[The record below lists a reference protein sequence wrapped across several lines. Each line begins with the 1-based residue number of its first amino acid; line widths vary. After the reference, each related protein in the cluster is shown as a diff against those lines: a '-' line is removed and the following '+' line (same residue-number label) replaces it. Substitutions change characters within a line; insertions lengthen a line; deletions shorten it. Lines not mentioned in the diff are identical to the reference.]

1 MNATENNSGSEDSGS
16 SEGEGDGD
24 GENTSKKH
32 RKIYIDVDDLN
43 DLERIAAEKVEPTH
57 VTDLIRYH
65 MHSVIDRI
73 MTGEYDP
80 YRMMRQVGQKM
91 KKTRREGIEI
101 HPRREDTWER
111 LEEAAAQANKDIDLA
126 FLNEIEEIKRL
137 EERDDPKV
145 IGEDK
150 VDRKLDRTSWWGP
163 VREFQFTVAT
173 IVRATA
179 REVAVREM
187 IFSTNMQ
194 RSARELREARKE
206 TEAQAE
212 DKGKRSSGK

>member
-1 MNATENNSGSEDSGS
+1 MSATENNSESEDSGS
-16 SEGEGDGD
+16 GEVGGDRD

-32 RKIYIDVDDLN
+32 RRIYIGVDDLN

-80 YRMMRQVGQKM
+80 YRLMRQVGQKR
-91 KKTRREGIEI
+91 KKRTRREGIEL
-101 HPRREDTWER
+101 HPRREDTWEK

-137 EERDDPKV
+137 EERDDPKI
-145 IGEDK
+145 IGENK

-179 REVAVREM
+179 REIAVREM

-194 RSARELREARKE
+194 RSARELREAMKE
-206 TEAQAE
+206 KDSQRGGGEKAE
-212 DKGKRSSGK
+212 R